1 MRRVDPSE
9 HAGALGAHEG
19 PDGDVDIG
27 GAALLAVEALLI
39 SSLEKRRQSRQYLI
53 SVQPHLR
60 GLDLPDCQG
69 ELVILLPFPQSCLRH
84 LWAKRCVSSASLISF
99 WWGHQWLKAN

>member
-27 GAALLAVEALLI
+27 GAALRAVEALLI

-60 GLDLPDCQG
+60 GLDLPDGQG
-69 ELVILLPFPQSCLRH
+69 ELVILLPFPQGGLRH
-84 LWAKRCVSSASLISF
+84 PRVD
-99 WWGHQWLKAN
+99 Q

>member
-39 SSLEKRRQSRQYLI
+39 SSL
-53 SVQPHLR
+53 R

-69 ELVILLPFPQSCLRH
+69 ELVILLPFPQGGLRH
-84 LWAKRCVSSASLISF
+84 SRVD
-99 WWGHQWLKAN
+99 Q

>member
-39 SSLEKRRQSRQYLI
+39 SSLEKRRQSR
-53 SVQPHLR
+53 
-60 GLDLPDCQG
+60 
-69 ELVILLPFPQSCLRH
+69 
-84 LWAKRCVSSASLISF
+84 
-99 WWGHQWLKAN
+99 